1 MRLATFLILCFL
13 TGSVSAD
20 AFYKLVGYDC
30 DRRADRLVVTYD
42 AAANSEGEA
51 MMRNKTNFQWDPYRL
66 ITMADYDHIKDLQVV
81 KRTCKLSNGNYSI
94 SLGPVPG
101 NFNIQGMCGAWM
113 SAWAEVRKGAR
124 VIYPR
129 ADFERNVGCTYDKG
143 EIITRVEIRPKQR
156 LPEVTVQ
163 PAEKLLSGL

>member
-1 MRLATFLILCFL
+1 MRFATFLVFCFL
-13 TGSVSAD
+13 TGSASAD

-30 DRRADRLVVTYD
+30 DQRADRLVVTYD

-51 MMRNKTNFQWDPYRL
+51 MMHNKTNFQWDPYRL
-66 ITMADYDHIKDLQVV
+66 ITMADDDHIKDVQVI
-81 KRTCKLSNGNYSI
+81 KRTCKLSDGKYAI
-94 SLGPVPG
+94 ALGPVPG

-113 SAWAEVRKGAR
+113 SAWAEVRKGKR

-129 ADFERNVGCTYDKG
+129 SDFESDVGCTYDKG
-143 EIITRVEIRPKQR
+143 EIITRVEIRPKQKPKVI
-156 LPEVTVQ
+156 LE